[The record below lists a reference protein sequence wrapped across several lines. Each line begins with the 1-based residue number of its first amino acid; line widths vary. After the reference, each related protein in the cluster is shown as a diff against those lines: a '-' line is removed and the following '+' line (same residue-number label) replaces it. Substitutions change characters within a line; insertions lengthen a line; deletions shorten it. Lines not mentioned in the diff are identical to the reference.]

1 MAINI
6 FLVYEEFLGFR
17 VVWFYGISQFPLSTL
32 INLCLDRTNSEFTE
46 KWVRSEFSSQ
56 NRSCHALKYP
66 QCFMMKYF
74 KHEVLGGVLEQA
86 SRHYQPQPSPHKSAG
101 FIVSFYH
108 HPFIHPFDFFL
119 TSQCVADSLTPVLKP
134 FGVDTYSVTVY
145 SVYS

>member
-1 MAINI
+1 MKNSWA
-6 FLVYEEFLGFR
+6 FR

-32 INLCLDRTNSEFTE
+32 INLCLDHTNSEFTE

-108 HPFIHPFDFFL
+108 HSFIHPSIRFL
-119 TSQCVADSLTPVLKP
+119 PYFTVCCRQPHTCLETLWCGYLQCYRV
-134 FGVDTYSVTVY
+134 
-145 SVYS
+145 